1 MATNLVTSLIIRL
14 VDQVTAPVRRLVKG
28 FTDIERTAKQAS
40 KAFALSANLKHSADN
55 LKAFSQGVVGLV
67 EAPVKKF
74 MDFEEQMSSVKAAT
88 FDLTKSMDPAQTK
101 AMAESVGELSA
112 KARELGASTK
122 FSATEVAGGMDIL
135 AKNFAGEDLQKAKD
149 IAAAMPGIL
158 SVAAA
163 TRESIAATSDI
174 TTAAMNQFGLQAADM
189 GTIGDMFVKT
199 ANTSAT
205 GLLDL
210 GEAMKYSGVSAKNA
224 NVDMAT
230 TLAMLGALGNAG
242 KKGSVAGTG
251 LASVLGNM
259 QSGMKKQR
267 GALAALGINV
277 ADRAGNMRPIV
288 DLLAEI
294 DRAADKKFGGKGK
307 GGVKRDRWLQ
317 GLVGMGSDKES
328 LAILTKQA
336 GSGELQKLVEAN
348 RGAGGTAK
356 KVAEEMGNNA
366 AGAAKNLQ
374 SAYEELQLTIGE
386 QLIPKV
392 TELIKWVQTIT
403 SEVTSWA
410 KAHPD
415 LVRNLGLVVGILGGF
430 GLVMAP
436 VLQGVAAMVTL
447 LGSLGKVVGVVF
459 KLIKA
464 HPFIALATAAMLI
477 IEYWEPI
484 KSFFSTLWDG
494 ITAAFK
500 VALDWIIGKIE
511 WVMQRVAEAKEAIM
525 NPVGTTTAVIR
536 HIEAIKAQGLLL
548 GFGMLPA
555 IWDTPREP
563 DQAAAN
569 DPAQVAQ
576 LQDWAAN
583 LTRGAA
589 ARIGELGQAAAGPP
603 AANGPPAAGEGPSPF
618 TGELKITVNNEGKV
632 TKQELQTRGDPG
644 FAVRMNAGAQR

>member
-1 MATNLVTSLIIRL
+1 MAANLVASLIIKL
-14 VDQVTAPVRRLVKG
+14 VDQVTAPARRLAAG
-28 FTDIERTAKQAS
+28 LGDIERSAKRAS
-40 KAFALSANLKHSADN
+40 KAFELSANLKHSADN
-55 LKAFSQGVVGLV
+55 LKAFSQDVVGVVA
-67 EAPVKKF
+67 APVKKF
-74 MDFEEQMSSVKAAT
+74 MDFGEQMSSVKAAT
-88 FDLTKSMDPAQTK
+88 FDLTKAMDTAQTK
-101 AMAESVGELSA
+101 AMAESVANLSA
-112 KARELGASTK
+112 EARKLGAETK

-135 AKNFAGEDLQKAKD
+135 AKNFSGEDLQKAKD
-149 IAAAMPGIL
+149 ITDAMPGIL
-158 SVAAA
+158 NVAAA

-174 TTAAMNQFGLQAADM
+174 TTAAMNQFGLQAKDM
-189 GTIGDMFVKT
+189 GNIGDMFVKT

-277 ADRAGNMRPIV
+277 ADRDGNMRPIV

-348 RGAGGTAK
+348 RGASGAAA

-392 TELIKWVQTIT
+392 TELLKWVQKIT
-403 SEVTSWA
+403 GEVTDWA

-415 LVRNLGLVVGILGGF
+415 LVRNLGLVVGVLGGF

-459 KLIKA
+459 KLVKA
-464 HPFIALATAAMLI
+464 HPFIALATAALLI

-484 KSFFSTLWDG
+484 KSFFSALWDG
-494 ITAAFK
+494 ITTAFK

-511 WVMQRVAEAKEAIM
+511 WVMERVAEAKEAIM
-525 NPVGTTTAVIR
+525 NPVGTVNAVTR
-536 HIEAIKAQGLLL
+536 HIEAIKAG
-548 GFGMLPA
+548 
-555 IWDTPREP
+555 
-563 DQAAAN
+563 QAAAN
-569 DPAQVAQ
+569 DPARVAQ
-576 LQDWAAN
+576 LKDWAAN

-589 ARIGELGQAAAGPP
+589 ARIGEIRQTAAGPP

>member
-1 MATNLVTSLIIRL
+1 MAANLVASLIIKL
-14 VDQVTAPVRRLVKG
+14 VDQVTAPARRLAAG
-28 FTDIERTAKQAS
+28 LGDIERSAKRAS
-40 KAFALSANLKHSADN
+40 KAFELSANLKHSADN
-55 LKAFSQGVVGLV
+55 LKAFSQDVVGVVA
-67 EAPVKKF
+67 APVKKF

-88 FDLTKSMDPAQTK
+88 FDLTKSMDTAQTK
-101 AMAESVGELSA
+101 AMAESVASLSA

-135 AKNFAGEDLQKAKD
+135 AKNFAGEDLQKAQD

-163 TRESIAATSDI
+163 MRESIAATSDI

-242 KKGSVAGTG
+242 KKGSIAGTG

-267 GALAALGINV
+267 KALALLGIDVDDKDGNV
-277 ADRAGNMRPIV
+277 RPIV
-288 DLLAEI
+288 EILAEI
-294 DRAADKKFGGKGK
+294 DRAADKRYGVGK
-307 GGVKRDRWLQ
+307 GGVKRDRWAQ
-317 GLVGMGSDKES
+317 QLVGMGSDKES

-336 GSGELQKLVEAN
+336 GTGELQKLVEAN
-348 RGAGGTAK
+348 RGAAGTAA

-392 TELIKWVQTIT
+392 TELLKWVQKIT
-403 SEVTSWA
+403 GEVTDWA

-415 LVRNLGLVVGILGGF
+415 LVRNLGLVVGVLGGF

-459 KLIKA
+459 KLVKA
-464 HPFIALATAAMLI
+464 HPFIALATAALLI

-484 KSFFSTLWDG
+484 KSFFSALWDG
-494 ITAAFK
+494 ITTAFK

-511 WVMQRVAEAKEAIM
+511 WVMERVAEAKEAIM
-525 NPVGTTTAVIR
+525 NPVGTVNAVTR
-536 HIEAIKAQGLLL
+536 HIEAIKAG
-548 GFGMLPA
+548 
-555 IWDTPREP
+555 
-563 DQAAAN
+563 QAAAN
-569 DPAQVAQ
+569 DPARVAQ
-576 LQDWAAN
+576 LKDWAAN

-589 ARIGELGQAAAGPP
+589 ARIGEIRQTAAGPP

-632 TKQELQTRGDPG
+632 TKQELQTRGDR